1 MAITLEESKVGM
13 ADKVDIAVVDEFRRN
28 SKLMDMLIFDNSVSP
43 GTSGS
48 TLTYGYLQLK
58 TPSTAAKR
66 TINSEYTAGEAKKE
80 KKSADLA
87 IMGGKYTLDRVIINT
102 SGALDELAF
111 QQAQKIKAT
120 ANYFHYTVVN
130 GVKATDGFDGLK
142 TLLAGTQ
149 NEITSDVD
157 ISTADKMTT
166 NAQGF
171 LDELDTLVASI
182 EGGATAL
189 LMNRKMLTKVRGV
202 ARRAGYYTRSENS
215 AGEVTE
221 YYSGIPM
228 LDLGKYYNGSK
239 AVDVV
244 PIENY
249 KTAIYA
255 IRIGLDAFHGVT
267 PVGDKIISQYTPD
280 LTLPGAVK
288 EGEVEF
294 VGAVVLKNTLTAGVL
309 KDITIDA
316 AAG

>member
-28 SKLMDMLIFDNSVSP
+28 SKLMDMLIFDNSVSS

-87 IMGGKYTLDRVIINT
+87 IMGGKYKLDRVIINT

-120 ANYFHYTVVN
+120 ANYFHYTAVN

-149 NEITSDVD
+149 NEFTSNVD
-157 ISTADKMTT
+157 ISTAEKMTT

-202 ARRAGYYTRSENS
+202 ARRAGYYTRAENS
-215 AGEVTE
+215 AGVVTE
-221 YYSGIPM
+221 YYNGIPM
-228 LDLGKYYNGSK
+228 LDLGQYYNGSK

-255 IRIGLDAFHGVT
+255 VRIGLDAFHGVT

-280 LTLPGAVK
+280 LTSPRAVK

-316 AAG
+316 AAA

>member
-28 SKLMDMLIFDNSVSP
+28 SKLMDMLIYDNAVST

-130 GVKATDGFDGLK
+130 GVEATDGFDGLK

-149 NEITSDVD
+149 NEFTSNVD

-202 ARRAGYYTRSENS
+202 ARRAGYYTRAENS
-215 AGEVTE
+215 AGVVTE
-221 YYSGIPM
+221 YYNGIPM
-228 LDLGKYYNGSK
+228 LALG
-239 AVDVV
+239 
-244 PIENY
+244 
-249 KTAIYA
+249 
-255 IRIGLDAFHGVT
+255 
-267 PVGDKIISQYTPD
+267 
-280 LTLPGAVK
+280 
-288 EGEVEF
+288 
-294 VGAVVLKNTLTAGVL
+294 
-309 KDITIDA
+309 
-316 AAG
+316 